1 MVDKIAAVAALGVT
15 ITASAIVSNS
25 TWPFVTVDQ
34 FQQRA
39 ASSRALSG
47 AYYLQVIPII
57 TNDTR
62 LAWEEYAMANKGW
75 MTEARAFQAK
85 KGLNNI
91 GLPISDT
98 TDPYIT
104 AYIHRADPSVG

>member
-15 ITASAIVSNS
+15 VTASAVVSNS
-25 TWPFVTVDQ
+25 TWPFVTVDL

-39 ASSRALSG
+39 ASSRSLSG
-47 AYYLQVIPII
+47 AYYLQLIPII

-62 LAWEEYAMANKGW
+62 LAWEEYSVANKGW
-75 MTEARAFQAK
+75 MTDARAFQAK

-91 GLPISDT
+91 GIPISDT

-104 AYIHRADPSVG
+104 SYIHRADPSVG